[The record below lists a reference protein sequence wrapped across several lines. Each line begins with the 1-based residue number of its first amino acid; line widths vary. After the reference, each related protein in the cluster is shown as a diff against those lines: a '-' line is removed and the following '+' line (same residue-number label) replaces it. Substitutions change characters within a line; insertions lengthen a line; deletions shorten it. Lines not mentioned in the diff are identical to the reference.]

1 MPGMRASVRRLAVVG
16 LVIIGLGVIGAAAD
30 RQVAWVRSGYGRL
43 ERELNTQAGRGY
55 RLAAVSD
62 GLVSCSI
69 VAMQQPEKGGAA
81 VDYRVVADKDLGGA
95 LDGLVRDGF
104 VPRAMAQAIGTRRDV
119 IFDRGAAKGGAW
131 RLVEFA
137 SFDDLERALA
147 AVGAEGYRARV
158 FVRPALKSWPGMSHG
173 GMILA
178 EKIGNAPALETRVWT
193 GTKKNVDDLA
203 RDVKAATKDGWQF
216 DLLFSQTRSGDE
228 KGRRERAAVVLSRP
242 TSGAPSSGVP
252 VLVERHSAFGMQTGR
267 LVGAA
272 AYWDEYLFATAEIER
287 VQTWASP
294 IKLPAGDADCGP
306 LGLSFRFDAP
316 RDSTSDVNGLVAK
329 PGLTAGDVDLVV
341 LTETVLG
348 FRR

>member
-1 MPGMRASVRRLAVVG
+1 MARRAASVG
-16 LVIIGLGVIGAAAD
+16 LVAVALGAVGAAAD

-43 ERELNTQAGRGY
+43 EAELNAQAGRGH

-62 GLVSCSI
+62 GLVACSI
-69 VAMQQPEKGGAA
+69 VAMQQPEKGGAG
-81 VDYRVVADKDLGGA
+81 VSYRVVADKDLGGA
-95 LDGLVRDGF
+95 LDGLVDAGF
-104 VPRAMAQAIGTRRDV
+104 RPRAMVQGIGTRREV
-119 IFDRGAAKGGAW
+119 IFERGAERPAAW

-137 SFDDLERALA
+137 SLDDLERALA
-147 AVGAEGYRARV
+147 AAGADGYRARV
-158 FVRPALKSWPGMSHG
+158 FVRPALKSWPGLSHG

-178 EKIGNAPALETRVWT
+178 EKIANGPAVETRVWT

-203 RDVKAATKDGWQF
+203 RDVKAATAEGWQF

-242 TSGAPSSGVP
+242 SAGAPSSGVP
-252 VLVERHSAFGMQTGR
+252 VTIERHSAFGMQSGR

-272 AYWDEYLFATAEIER
+272 AYWDEYLFATAEIAR

-294 IKLPAGDADCGP
+294 IKLPARDADCGP

-329 PGLTAGDVDLVV
+329 PAITGGDVDLVV
-341 LTETVLG
+341 LTESVLG
-348 FRR
+348 FRK

>member
-1 MPGMRASVRRLAVVG
+1 MPRMSPSPLRVVLLGLLVVG
-16 LVIIGLGVIGAAAD
+16 CGVAAAAAD

-43 ERELNTQAGRGY
+43 ESDLNAQAGRGF

-62 GLVSCSI
+62 GLAACSI
-69 VAMQQPEKGGAA
+69 VALQQPETGGAGVA
-81 VDYRVVADKDLGGA
+81 YRVVADKDLAGA
-95 LDGLVRDGF
+95 LDGLVEGGF
-104 VPRAMAQAIGTRRDV
+104 TPRAMAQGIGTRRDV
-119 IFDRGAAKGGAW
+119 IFERVAARPAAW

-137 SFDDLERALA
+137 SLEDLERALA
-147 AVGAEGYRARV
+147 TAGAEGYRARV
-158 FVRPALKSWPGMSHG
+158 FVRPALKSWPGLSHG

-178 EKIGNAPALETRVWT
+178 EKVANAPAVEVRVWT

-242 TSGAPSSGVP
+242 TSGAAASGTP
-252 VLVERHSAFGMQTGR
+252 VSIERHSAFGMQSGR

-272 AYWDEYLFATAEIER
+272 AYWDEYLFATVEIER

-294 IKLPAGDADCGP
+294 IKLPARDADCGP
-306 LGLSFRFDAP
+306 LGLAFRFDAP
-316 RDSTSDVNGLVAK
+316 RDSTWSITGLVAK
-329 PGLTAGDVDLVV
+329 PALSGGDVDLVV
-341 LTETVLG
+341 LTESG
-348 FRR
+348 FGRR